1 MTKEEFEE
9 RTGASVTA
17 EEYAEIGQIYLYAR
31 HMGKDEFCSN
41 WKTKTGRRAIMAA
54 LVLRIY
60 TLEEKNNNTGLINAE
75 LTEKQDGIID
85 FLLGNPD
92 ASAMRRKAIELLG
105 DEREYIRR
113 KCERSLPLDDE
124 DKAAILRLL

>member
-1 MTKEEFEE
+1 MTKQEFEVH
-9 RTGASVTA
+9 TGASVTA
-17 EEYAEIGQIYLYAR
+17 EEYAGIEQIYLNASD
-31 HMGKDEFCSN
+31 MEKDEFCRN
-41 WKTKTGRRAIMAA
+41 WNTKTGRRAIMDA
-54 LVLRIY
+54 LVKQIY
-60 TLEEKNNNTGLINAE
+60 ILDENNHNTELINTE
-75 LTEKQDGIID
+75 LTEKQDEIID

>member
-1 MTKEEFEE
+1 MTKQEFEE

-17 EEYAEIGQIYLYAR
+17 EEYAGIEQIYLNAR

-54 LVLRIY
+54 LVLQIY
-60 TLEEKNNNTGLINAE
+60 TLEEKNHNTGLNNAE

-85 FLLGNPD
+85 FLVGNPD
-92 ASAMRRKAIELLG
+92 AAAMRQKAIELLG

>member
-1 MTKEEFEE
+1 MTKQELEE
-9 RTGASVTA
+9 RIGASVTA
-17 EEYAEIGQIYLYAR
+17 EEYAGIEQIYLNASD
-31 HMGKDEFCSN
+31 MDKDEFCSN
-41 WKTKTGRRAIMAA
+41 WKTKTGRRAIMVA
-54 LVLRIY
+54 LVKQIHILN
-60 TLEEKNNNTGLINAE
+60 EKYHNTGLINAE

-85 FLLGNPD
+85 FLVGNPD
-92 ASAMRRKAIELLG
+92 AGEMRQKAIELLG

>member
-1 MTKEEFEE
+1 MTKEEFEQ

-17 EEYAEIGQIYLYAR
+17 EDYAEIEQIYLNAR
-31 HMGKDEFCSN
+31 HMEKDLFCSN
-41 WKTKTGRRAIMAA
+41 WKTKTGRREIMAA
-54 LVLRIY
+54 LVKRMYVLI
-60 TLEEKNNNTGLINAE
+60 EKNHNTGLINAE

-113 KCERSLPLDDE
+113 KCERTLPLDDE

>member
-1 MTKEEFEE
+1 MTKEEFEQ
-9 RTGASVTA
+9 RTGASVTP
-17 EEYAEIGQIYLYAR
+17 EEYTGIEQIYLNAQF
-31 HMGKDEFCSN
+31 MEKDEFCRN
-41 WKTKTGRRAIMAA
+41 WNTKTGRRAIMDA
-54 LVLRIY
+54 LVKQIY
-60 TLEEKNNNTGLINAE
+60 TLNEKNHNTGLINAE

-85 FLLGNPD
+85 FLIGNPD
-92 ASAMRRKAIELLG
+92 VAAMRQKAIELLG

>member
-1 MTKEEFEE
+1 MTKEEFEQ
-9 RTGASVTA
+9 RTGASVTPG
-17 EEYAEIGQIYLYAR
+17 EYTGIEQIYLNASD
-31 HMGKDEFCSN
+31 MEKDEFCRN
-41 WKTKTGRRAIMAA
+41 WNTKTGRREIMAA
-54 LVLRIY
+54 LVKQIY
-60 TLEEKNNNTGLINAE
+60 ILNEKNHNTGLINAE

-85 FLLGNPD
+85 FLLGDPD

>member
-1 MTKEEFEE
+1 MTKQEFEE

-17 EEYAEIGQIYLYAR
+17 EEYAEIEQIYLNAR
-31 HMGKDEFCSN
+31 FMEKDEFCSN
-41 WKTKTGRRAIMAA
+41 WNTKTGRRAIMDA
-54 LVLRIY
+54 LVKQIY
-60 TLEEKNNNTGLINAE
+60 ILYENNRNTELINTE
-75 LTEKQDGIID
+75 LTD
-85 FLLGNPD
+85 FLVGNPD
-92 ASAMRRKAIELLG
+92 AAAMRRKAIQLLG

>member
-1 MTKEEFEE
+1 MTKQEFEQ

-17 EEYAEIGQIYLYAR
+17 GEYAGIEQIYINAR
-31 HMGKDEFCSN
+31 YMEKDEFCSN
-41 WKTKTGRRAIMAA
+41 WKTKTGRREIMAA
-54 LVLRIY
+54 LVKQIY
-60 TLEEKNNNTGLINAE
+60 ILEEKNHNTELINAE

-85 FLLGNPD
+85 FLVGNPD
-92 ASAMRRKAIELLG
+92 ASAMRQKAIELLG

>member
-1 MTKEEFEE
+1 MTKEEFEA
-9 RTGASVTA
+9 RTDTSVTA
-17 EEYAEIGQIYLYAR
+17 EDYAEIEQIYLNAR

-54 LVLRIY
+54 LVLQIY
-60 TLEEKNNNTGLINAE
+60 TLEEKNHNTGLINAE

>member
-1 MTKEEFEE
+1 MTKEEFEQ
-9 RTGASVTA
+9 RTDTSVTA
-17 EEYAEIGQIYLYAR
+17 EDYAEIEQIYLNAR

-54 LVLRIY
+54 LVLQIY
-60 TLEEKNNNTGLINAE
+60 TLKEKNHNTGLINAE

-113 KCERSLPLDDE
+113 KCERNLPLDDD

>member
-1 MTKEEFEE
+1 MTMTKQEFEE

-17 EEYAEIGQIYLYAR
+17 EEYAEIEQIYLNAR
-31 HMGKDEFCSN
+31 FMEKDEFCSN
-41 WKTKTGRRAIMAA
+41 WNTKTGRRAIMDA
-54 LVLRIY
+54 LIKQIY
-60 TLEEKNNNTGLINAE
+60 ILDENNHNTELINTE
-75 LTEKQDGIID
+75 LTD
-85 FLLGNPD
+85 FLVGNPD
-92 ASAMRRKAIELLG
+92 AAAMRQKAIELLG

>member
-1 MTKEEFEE
+1 MTKEEFEA

-17 EEYAEIGQIYLYAR
+17 EEYAGIEQIYIL
-31 HMGKDEFCSN
+31 N
-41 WKTKTGRRAIMAA
+41 
-54 LVLRIY
+54 
-60 TLEEKNNNTGLINAE
+60 EKNHNTGLINAE

>member
-1 MTKEEFEE
+1 MTKQEFEE

-17 EEYAEIGQIYLYAR
+17 DEYAEIEQIYLNAR
-31 HMGKDEFCSN
+31 YMEKDEFCSN
-41 WKTKTGRRAIMAA
+41 WKTNTGRRAIMDA
-54 LVLRIY
+54 LVKQIY
-60 TLEEKNNNTGLINAE
+60 ILDENNHNTELINAE
-75 LTEKQDGIID
+75 LTEKQDEIID

>member
-1 MTKEEFEE
+1 MTKQEFEE
-9 RTGASVTA
+9 CTGASVTA
-17 EEYAEIGQIYLYAR
+17 EEYAGIEQIYLNAR

-54 LVLRIY
+54 LVLQIY
-60 TLEEKNNNTGLINAE
+60 TLEEKNHNTGLINAE

-85 FLLGNPD
+85 FLVGNPD
-92 ASAMRRKAIELLG
+92 AAAMRQKAIELLG

>member
-1 MTKEEFEE
+1 MTKEEFEA

-17 EEYAEIGQIYLYAR
+17 EEYAGIDQIYLNAR
-31 HMGKDEFCSN
+31 YMEKDEFCSN
-41 WKTKTGRRAIMAA
+41 WKTKTGRREIMVA
-54 LVLRIY
+54 LVKQIY
-60 TLEEKNNNTGLINAE
+60 ILNEKNHSIGLINAE

-85 FLLGNPD
+85 FLLGKPD

>member
-1 MTKEEFEE
+1 MTKQEFEE

-17 EEYAEIGQIYLYAR
+17 EEYAEIEQIYLNAR
-31 HMGKDEFCSN
+31 FMEKDELCSN
-41 WKTKTGRRAIMAA
+41 WNTKTGRRAIMDA
-54 LVLRIY
+54 LVKQIY
-60 TLEEKNNNTGLINAE
+60 ILDENNHNTELINTE

-85 FLLGNPD
+85 FLVGNPD
-92 ASAMRRKAIELLG
+92 AAAMRRKAIELLG

>member
-1 MTKEEFEE
+1 MTKQEFEE
-9 RTGASVTA
+9 RTGASVTPG
-17 EEYAEIGQIYLYAR
+17 EYVGIEQIYLNAR
-31 HMGKDEFCSN
+31 YMEKDEFCSN
-41 WKTKTGRRAIMAA
+41 WKTKAGRRKIMAA
-54 LVLRIY
+54 LVKQIY
-60 TLEEKNNNTGLINAE
+60 ILNEKNHNTGLINAE
-75 LTEKQDGIID
+75 LTEKQDEIID

>member
-1 MTKEEFEE
+1 MTKQEFEE

-17 EEYAEIGQIYLYAR
+17 EEYAEIEQIYLNAR
-31 HMGKDEFCSN
+31 FMGKDEFCSN
-41 WKTKTGRRAIMAA
+41 WNTKTGRRAIMDA
-54 LVLRIY
+54 LVKQIY
-60 TLEEKNNNTGLINAE
+60 ILYENNHNTELINTE
-75 LTEKQDGIID
+75 LTD
-85 FLLGNPD
+85 FLVGNPD
-92 ASAMRRKAIELLG
+92 AAAMRRKAIQLLG

>member
-1 MTKEEFEE
+1 MTKEEFEA
-9 RTGASVTA
+9 RIGASVTA
-17 EEYAEIGQIYLYAR
+17 EDYAEIEQIYLNAR

-54 LVLRIY
+54 LVLQIY
-60 TLEEKNNNTGLINAE
+60 TLEEKNYNTGLINAE
-75 LTEKQDGIID
+75 LKEKQDGIID
-85 FLLGNPD
+85 FLVGSPD
-92 ASAMRRKAIELLG
+92 AGEMRQKAIKLLG